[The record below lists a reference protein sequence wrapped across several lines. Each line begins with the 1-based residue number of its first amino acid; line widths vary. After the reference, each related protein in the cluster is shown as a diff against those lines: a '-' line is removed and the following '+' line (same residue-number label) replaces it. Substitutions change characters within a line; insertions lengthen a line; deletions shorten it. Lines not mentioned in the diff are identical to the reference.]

1 MNALLKHA
9 GTGLAAVLVGLALP
23 AYGNIYSFSTPS
35 GATSSDNE
43 ALNATAVFTTSA
55 NSIQLV
61 LTNLQ
66 STFSAG
72 QLLADVSFT
81 ASGVTGGGGSVS
93 PSSAS
98 YINVGDCTPNGGCVG
113 ARTSAGAQNLPWTL
127 TNTSGSNYHFTGLG
141 HPAAAGLIIGP
152 SAIANASINGAVHN
166 PYIDGTATFVLA
178 LAGVTG
184 STVISNVSFSFGTGE
199 ENSAPGVPVPIPA
212 AVWLFG
218 SGLLGLIGIARRKYS
233 GIAMASPVPA

>member
-1 MNALLKHA
+1 MTALLKHA

-72 QLLADVSFT
+72 QLLADVSFM
-81 ASGVTGGGGSVS
+81 AS
-93 PSSAS
+93 
-98 YINVGDCTPNGGCVG
+98 
-113 ARTSAGAQNLPWTL
+113 
-127 TNTSGSNYHFTGLG
+127 
-141 HPAAAGLIIGP
+141 
-152 SAIANASINGAVHN
+152 
-166 PYIDGTATFVLA
+166 
-178 LAGVTG
+178 GVTG

-218 SGLLGLIGIARRKYS
+218 SGLLGLIGIARRKYT
-233 GIAMASPVPA
+233 GIAIASPVPA

>member
-1 MNALLKHA
+1 M
-9 GTGLAAVLVGLALP
+9 
-23 AYGNIYSFSTPS
+23 
-35 GATSSDNE
+35 
-43 ALNATAVFTTSA
+43 
-55 NSIQLV
+55 

-127 TNTSGSNYHFTGLG
+127 TNTSGSNYHFTGVG

-152 SAIANASINGAVHN
+152 SATANASINGAVHN

-218 SGLLGLIGIARRKYS
+218 SGLLGLIGIARRKYT
-233 GIAMASPVPA
+233 GIAIASPVPA